1 MENKHISEQELT
13 KLFAN
18 DAKGI
23 APESSVQERLEYA
36 YLVKSATYKTTQNSF
51 LGMFTSFFSWSH
63 LPAKLALASVV
74 IIVSLMNIQ
83 PQSNEFLSPGVD
95 TTLNTIP
102 LRIDTAG
109 MLPFFGDTCLSGQL

>member
-36 YLVKSATYKTTQNSF
+36 YLVKSAAYKTTQNSF
-51 LGMFTSFFSWSH
+51 LGMFSFFSWSN

-74 IIVSLMNIQ
+74 IVVSLMNIQ
-83 PQSNEFLSPGVD
+83 PKSGEFLSPGVD

-109 MLPFFGDTCLSGQL
+109 MLPFLGDTCLSGQL